1 MKITRRQ
8 LRSII
13 RETLIF
19 ERKTLASASDVTRFK
34 PQVKDWVEVLLDE
47 LSTTTDRWDEVS
59 DKRLENMV
67 RSITDAVISALISST
82 SGMDYSD
89 QKRHKDREEEKS
101 HQKWD
106 KKRRATRGS
115 GARYYGDY
123 GVSV

>member
-13 RETLIF
+13 RETLIL
-19 ERKTLASASDVTRFK
+19 ERKTLASASDVSRFK

-59 DKRLENMV
+59 AKRLENMV

-82 SGMDYSD
+82 SGMDYSA
-89 QKRHKDREEEKS
+89 QKRQKDREEEKG

-106 KKRRATRGS
+106 KERKGRG
-115 GARYYGDY
+115 GHAQYYGDY
-123 GVSV
+123 GTL